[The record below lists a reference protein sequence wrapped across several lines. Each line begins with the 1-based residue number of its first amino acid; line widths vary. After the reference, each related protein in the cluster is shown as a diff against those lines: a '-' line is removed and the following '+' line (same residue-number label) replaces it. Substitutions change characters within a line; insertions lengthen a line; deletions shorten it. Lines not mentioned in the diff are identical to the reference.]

1 MFLSNNT
8 CSADPVCNT
17 TRYSYATRTYDFSKE
32 GNDSRLMF
40 RLMDLYVEHYETFV
54 NYKFPNFMS
63 DVGGFVGITLG
74 ASAMSIVLFCI
85 KFIK

>member
-17 TRYSYATRTYDFSKE
+17 TRYSYTARTYDFSEE